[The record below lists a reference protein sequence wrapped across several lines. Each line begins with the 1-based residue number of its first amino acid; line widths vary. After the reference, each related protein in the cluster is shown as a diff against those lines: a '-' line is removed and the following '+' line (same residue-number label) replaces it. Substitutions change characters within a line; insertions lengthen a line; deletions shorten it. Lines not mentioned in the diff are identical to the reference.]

1 MSKVIK
7 AVIPTAG
14 MGTRFLPA
22 TKALPKEMLPIVD
35 KPVIQYVVEEAVS
48 AGLVDILFVTGRNK
62 NALENHFDRFGELET
77 HLKNRGDQELL
88 NNVMNVANLADI
100 HYTRQGNPRG
110 LGHAVLRGQRHVGRD
125 SFVVL
130 LADDVMQPGNDLLK
144 RMIDLHN
151 SKNATVIAL
160 MEVDP
165 SETHLY
171 GCAKV
176 ETTSDADVVK
186 VVDLVEKPA
195 DGTAPSNLAVIG
207 RYVLKPEIFD
217 VLEKTEAGSGGEIQ
231 LTDALRELAVDETIA
246 GPVFGIIYRGPRH
259 DTGDKLGYLKAIVDF
274 GSQREDIGPEFKSWL
289 KSFTK

>member
-1 MSKVIK
+1 MSKVFK

-62 NALENHFDRFGELET
+62 NALENHFDRFGELES
-77 HLKNRGDQELL
+77 HLKKRGDADHLEE
-88 NNVMNVANLADI
+88 VMHVANLADI

-110 LGHAVLRGQRHVGRD
+110 LGHAVLRGARHVGNEA
-125 SFVVL
+125 FVVL
-130 LADDVMQPGNDLLK
+130 LADDVLQPGNDLLK
-144 RMIDLHN
+144 KLISVHEA
-151 SKNATVIAL
+151 KNATVL
-160 MEVDP
+160 MLKEVDP
-165 SETHLY
+165 SEIHLY

-176 ETTSDADVVK
+176 EPTDEADVVR
-186 VVDLVEKPA
+186 VVDLVEKPIA
-195 DGTAPSNLAVIG
+195 GTAPSNYAVVG
-207 RYVLKPEIFD
+207 RYVLKPEIFGI
-217 VLEKTEAGSGGEIQ
+217 LEKTDAGAGGEIQ
-231 LTDALRELAVDETIA
+231 LTDAIRELALDETIA
-246 GPVFGIIYRGPRH
+246 GPVYGIVYRGVHH

-274 GSQREDIGPEFKSWL
+274 GSSREDIGPELKTWL

>member
-1 MSKVIK
+1 MSKAIK

-48 AGLVDILFVTGRNK
+48 AGLIDVLFVTGRNK
-62 NALENHFDRFGELET
+62 NALENHFDRFGELEK
-77 HLKNRGDQELL
+77 HLKDRGDQELL
-88 NNVMNVANLADI
+88 ENVMNVANLADI

-110 LGHAVLRGQRHVGRD
+110 LGHAVLCGKRHVGREP
-125 SFVVL
+125 FVVL
-130 LADDVMQPGNDLLK
+130 LADDVMQPGSDLLK
-144 RMIDLHN
+144 RMIELQE

-160 MEVDP
+160 MEVDS

-176 ETTSDADVVK
+176 ETTADKDVVK
-186 VVDLVEKPA
+186 ILDLVEKPK
-195 DGTAPSNLAVIG
+195 DGTAPSNFAVIG

-217 VLEKTEAGSGGEIQ
+217 VLEKTQAGAGGEIQ
-231 LTDALRELAVDETIA
+231 LTDAIRELAVDEKIA

-259 DTGDKLGYLKAIVDF
+259 DTGDKLGYLKAIVEF
-274 GSQREDIGPEFKSWL
+274 GSQREDIGPEFKTWL

>member
-1 MSKVIK
+1 MRKVFK

-48 AGLVDILFVTGRNK
+48 AGLVDILFITGRNK
-62 NALENHFDRFGELET
+62 NALENHFDRFGELEN
-77 HLKNRGDQELL
+77 HLKSRGDQELL
-88 NNVMNVANLADI
+88 DNVMNIANLADI

-110 LGHAVLRGQRHVGRD
+110 LGHAVLRGARHIGRE

-130 LADDVMQPGNDLLK
+130 LADDVMQPGSDLLK
-144 RMIDLHN
+144 RMIDLHTEQ
-151 SKNATVIAL
+151 NATVIAL

-176 ETTSDADVVK
+176 ETTVNQDVMR
-186 VVDLVEKPA
+186 VVDLVEKPV
-195 DGTAPSNLAVIG
+195 DGTAPSNYAVIG

-217 VLEKTEAGSGGEIQ
+217 LLEKTEAGAGGEIQ
-231 LTDALRELAVDETIA
+231 LTDALRELAVDESIA
-246 GPVFGIIYRGPRH
+246 GPVLGIVYRGPRH

-274 GSQREDIGPEFKSWL
+274 GSQRDDIGPEFKKWL
-289 KSFTK
+289 KEFSK

>member
-1 MSKVIK
+1 MSRVIK

-48 AGLVDILFVTGRNK
+48 AGLVDLLFVTGRNK
-62 NALENHFDRFGELET
+62 NALENHFDRFGELEN
-77 HLKNRGDQELL
+77 HLKDRGDKELL
-88 NNVMNVANLADI
+88 ENVMNVANLADI

-110 LGHAVLRGQRHVGRD
+110 LGHAVLCGKRHVGREP
-125 SFVVL
+125 FVVL
-130 LADDVMQPGNDLLK
+130 LADDVMQPGSDLLT
-144 RMIDLHN
+144 RMIQLQE

-160 MEVDP
+160 MEVEP

-176 ETTSDADVVK
+176 EATSATDVVK
-186 VVDLVEKPA
+186 ILDLVEKPK
-195 DGTAPSNLAVIG
+195 DGTAPSNYAVIG

-217 VLEKTEAGSGGEIQ
+217 VLEKTQAGAGGEIQ
-231 LTDALRELAVDETIA
+231 LTDAIRELAVDENIA
-246 GPVFGIIYRGPRH
+246 GPVYGIVYRGPRH
-259 DTGDKLGYLKAIVDF
+259 DTGDKLGYLKAIVEF
-274 GSQREDIGPEFKSWL
+274 GSQREDIGPEFKNWL

>member
-35 KPVIQYVVEEAVS
+35 KPVIQYVVEDAVS

-62 NALENHFDRFGELET
+62 NALENHFDRFGELEA

-88 NNVMNVANLADI
+88 DNVMNVANLADI
-100 HYTRQGNPRG
+100 HYTLQGNPRG
-110 LGHAVLRGQRHVGRD
+110 LGHAVLCGKRHIGRE

-151 SKNATVIAL
+151 SKDATVIAL

-165 SETHLY
+165 SESHLY

-176 ETTSDADVVK
+176 ETTADTDVVK
-186 VVDLVEKPA
+186 IVDLVEKPKA
-195 DGTAPSNLAVIG
+195 GSAPSNYAVIG

-231 LTDALRELAVDETIA
+231 LTDALRALAVDEKIA
-246 GPVFGIIYRGPRH
+246 GPVYGIVYRGPRH

-274 GSQREDIGPEFKSWL
+274 GSQREDIGSEFKAWL
-289 KSFTK
+289 KSFNN